1 VFNEAIMNACKNANI
16 QCTPPFLAKVQQI
29 YEMMTVRHGI
39 MIVGF
44 PFGGKTTAYRML
56 ADGMAELEEKVL
68 KNLNMSVTVDLALV
82 YILYVKVW
90 TEVHHIIFFIS
101 GLVW

>member
-1 VFNEAIMNACKNANI
+1 
-16 QCTPPFLAKVQQI
+16 
-29 YEMMTVRHGI
+29 

-68 KNLNMSVTVDLALV
+68 KTFDDSCHSGLDTGVYALHQSVDLSSPHQIFEILELV
-82 YILYVKVW
+82 
-90 TEVHHIIFFIS
+90 
-101 GLVW
+101 

>member
-1 VFNEAIMNACKNANI
+1 
-16 QCTPPFLAKVQQI
+16 
-29 YEMMTVRHGI
+29 

>member
-1 VFNEAIMNACKNANI
+1 
-16 QCTPPFLAKVQQI
+16 
-29 YEMMTVRHGI
+29 

-68 KNLNMSVTVDLALV
+68 KNVMTSLTVDLALV
-82 YILYVKVW
+82 YVLYVYIKEW

-101 GLVW
+101 GLMW